1 MLIVNVKEEES
12 IDRALKRYKRKVHAT
27 RLIKEIR
34 RRQQFEKPSVLK
46 RHERLNAMYRE
57 KYYNSN
63 M

>member
-34 RRQQFEKPSVLK
+34 RRQQFEKPSVVK
-46 RHERLNAMYRE
+46 RNERLNAMYRE
-57 KYYNSN
+57 RYYNN
-63 M
+63 Q